1 MRKTRDF
8 LPQGCVRYDVYRYI
22 YIQRESS
29 HFTEISD
36 FSPRPPYFPSTA
48 FFFIILLY
56 RLPLSSTVLYPKQSN
71 LEPVAAAPT
80 CDCQVTIYIPAHLY
94 NNLLTRYVFLARE
107 TLSQFRAF
115 LLRLSYQ
122 KRKRKKKYRPRDDI
136 VANGLIS
143 YREISIFFFFTS
155 MINSNRCFEW
165 INLSIHEDIAFEGD
179 CVTRSFV

>member
-1 MRKTRDF
+1 MYIDI
-8 LPQGCVRYDVYRYI
+8 YI

-122 KRKRKKKYRPRDDI
+122 KRKRKKKISASRRYRSKWINFLSGNID
-136 VANGLIS
+136 
-143 YREISIFFFFTS
+143 FFFFYKHDKQQS
-155 MINSNRCFEW
+155 MLRM
-165 INLSIHEDIAFEGD
+165 D
-179 CVTRSFV
+179 